1 MKRAE
6 LAEKILDI
14 KREKGWTW
22 KHVTDEIGGVS
33 PVVNHAALAREPA
46 RHLIPKLRKLP
57 RPSIAERSASF
68 GIAVMKLAFKKLFE
82 SGPDSAKTSQHNAI
96 IQEVASKMASAAEG
110 DAFWQ
115 ARDEESALKYEKVSC
130 NFDSIGQRNETLR
143 AQLESIEFSFR
154 DIEAI
159 RTQFHDALTLI
170 EQTLVEI
177 ERTKVAHLEA
187 ERKLENLA
195 AANDRL
201 QRDRA
206 ALTVERDALAVAQD
220 ELLVRASDLEQIV
233 AAGEAASSA
242 ALAALAE
249 RSAKLEQTERELDDN
264 RRALHALG
272 EQLPAIRT
280 EFVSKETRLREVE
293 QQRAALNDNCSLLTQ
308 ENDALRTRTEELVV
322 DASKLS
328 RQLSELRDERDE
340 LKGLLRERETAF
352 DHETAAHAKV
362 KAAHF
367 EAIEVQRLNEANL
380 QEKLSATTTR
390 LEAAEQLLVEARA
403 GMHEQEATIQE
414 SEQRVLEKSLEA
426 KSLEA
431 QVADLEKDLASAR
444 AGHVEAEVARTF
456 DAEQTTTLAKSLQEK
471 EVALQRAEQ
480 KVATVEAK
488 FDEYKKATLGDRA
501 LFEEKI
507 AKLTEQLDAESA
519 ARLFAEG
526 ALRSA
531 RQERSARR
539 QEGYDVAAESP
550 SAETESADSKVT
562 WLRR

>member
-1 MKRAE
+1 MR
-6 LAEKILDI
+6 
-14 KREKGWTW
+14 
-22 KHVTDEIGGVS
+22 
-33 PVVNHAALAREPA
+33 PVLE
-46 RHLIPKLRKLP
+46 
-57 RPSIAERSASF
+57 
-68 GIAVMKLAFKKLFE
+68 KLF
-82 SGPDSAKTSQHNAI
+82 GTRPDSAKTSQHSAV
-96 IQEVASKMASAAEG
+96 IQELGSKTASAPED
-110 DAFWQ
+110 DALWQ
-115 ARDEESALKYEKVSC
+115 ARDEGSALKSEKVSC
-130 NFDSIGQRNETLR
+130 TFDSIGRRNETLR

-159 RTQFHDALTLI
+159 RTQFHDTLI
-170 EQTLVEI
+170 SIDQTLVEI

-187 ERKLENLA
+187 ERKLENLT

-201 QRDRA
+201 QRDGA
-206 ALTVERDALAVAQD
+206 GLTVERDALAVAQD
-220 ELLVRASDLEQIV
+220 ELLARASDLEQMV
-233 AAGEAASSA
+233 TAGEATSSSA
-242 ALAALAE
+242 LALLAE
-249 RSAKLEQTERELDDN
+249 RSAKLEQTERDLDDN
-264 RRALHALG
+264 RRALHALS

-280 EFVSKETRLREVE
+280 EFVTKETRLRELE
-293 QQRAALNDNCSLLTQ
+293 QQRAALNDHCGLLTQ
-308 ENDALRTRTEELVV
+308 ENDALRTRIEELVV
-322 DASKLS
+322 NASKLS

-340 LKGLLRERETAF
+340 LKGLSRERETSF
-352 DHETAAHAKV
+352 DHETAAHAKL

-367 EAIEVQRLNEANL
+367 EAIEAQRLSEANL
-380 QEKLSATTTR
+380 QEKLSARTTR

-403 GMHEQEATIQE
+403 GMHEQEATIRE
-414 SEQRVLEKSLEA
+414 SEQRFLEKSLEA

-444 AGHVEAEVARTF
+444 AGHMEAEVARTVGV
-456 DAEQTTTLAKSLQEK
+456 EQSTTLAKSLHEK

-480 KVATVEAK
+480 KVATVEAQ
-488 FDEYKKATLGDRA
+488 FDEYQKATLGDRA

-539 QEGYDVAAESP
+539 QEGRDVPSESL
-550 SAETESADSKVT
+550 SAETESADSKIT

>member
-1 MKRAE
+1 MR
-6 LAEKILDI
+6 
-14 KREKGWTW
+14 
-22 KHVTDEIGGVS
+22 
-33 PVVNHAALAREPA
+33 PVLE
-46 RHLIPKLRKLP
+46 
-57 RPSIAERSASF
+57 
-68 GIAVMKLAFKKLFE
+68 KLFG
-82 SGPDSAKTSQHNAI
+82 SGRDSAKTSQRSAI
-96 IQEVASKMASAAEG
+96 IQELGSKTASAPEG
-110 DAFWQ
+110 DAFSRE
-115 ARDEESALKYEKVSC
+115 RDEGSALKSEDVSC
-130 NFDSIGQRNETLR
+130 TFDSIGRRNETLR

-159 RTQFHDALTLI
+159 RTRFHDALTSI
-170 EQTLVEI
+170 DQTLVEI

-187 ERKLENLA
+187 QRKLENLA

-206 ALTVERDALAVAQD
+206 GLTLERDALTVAQN
-220 ELLVRASDLEQIV
+220 ELLARASDLEQLV
-233 AAGEAASSA
+233 TAREAASAA
-242 ALAALAE
+242 ALAVLAE
-249 RSAKLEQTERELDDN
+249 RSAKLEQTERDLDDN
-264 RRALHALG
+264 RRALHALS
-272 EQLPAIRT
+272 EQLRAIRT
-280 EFVSKETRLREVE
+280 EIASKETRLREVE
-293 QQRAALNDNCSLLTQ
+293 QQRAALNDHCDLLTQ

-340 LKGLLRERETAF
+340 LRTSF
-352 DHETAAHAKV
+352 DHETAAHAKL

-367 EAIEVQRLNEANL
+367 EAIEAQRLSQANL
-380 QEKLSATTTR
+380 QEKLSATTRR
-390 LEAAEQLLVEARA
+390 LKAAEQLLVEARV
-403 GMHEQEATIQE
+403 GMHEQDATIRE
-414 SEQRVLEKSLEA
+414 FEQRVLDKSLEA

-444 AGHVEAEVARTF
+444 AGQMEAEVARTVGV
-456 DAEQTTTLAKSLQEK
+456 EQSTTLAKSLHEK

-488 FDEYKKATLGDRA
+488 FDGYKKATVGDRA

-507 AKLTEQLDAESA
+507 AKLTEQLEAESA

-539 QEGYDVAAESP
+539 HDDVLAESS
-550 SAETESADSKVT
+550 SAETESADSKIM

>member
-1 MKRAE
+1 M
-6 LAEKILDI
+6 
-14 KREKGWTW
+14 
-22 KHVTDEIGGVS
+22 
-33 PVVNHAALAREPA
+33 
-46 RHLIPKLRKLP
+46 
-57 RPSIAERSASF
+57 
-68 GIAVMKLAFKKLFE
+68 
-82 SGPDSAKTSQHNAI
+82 
-96 IQEVASKMASAAEG
+96 
-110 DAFWQ
+110 
-115 ARDEESALKYEKVSC
+115 
-130 NFDSIGQRNETLR
+130 
-143 AQLESIEFSFR
+143 
-154 DIEAI
+154 
-159 RTQFHDALTLI
+159 
-170 EQTLVEI
+170 
-177 ERTKVAHLEA
+177 
-187 ERKLENLA
+187 
-195 AANDRL
+195 
-201 QRDRA
+201 
-206 ALTVERDALAVAQD
+206 
-220 ELLVRASDLEQIV
+220 
-233 AAGEAASSA
+233 
-242 ALAALAE
+242 LAE
-249 RSAKLEQTERELDDN
+249 RSAKLEQTERDLDDN
-264 RRALHALG
+264 RRALHALS

-293 QQRAALNDNCSLLTQ
+293 QQRAALNDHCGLLTQ
-308 ENDALRTRTEELVV
+308 ENDALRTRIEELVV
-322 DASKLS
+322 NASKLS

-340 LKGLLRERETAF
+340 LKGLLRELETSF
-352 DHETAAHAKV
+352 DHETAAHAKL

-367 EAIEVQRLNEANL
+367 EAIEAQRLSEANL

-390 LEAAEQLLVEARA
+390 LEAAEQLLAEARA
-403 GMHEQEATIQE
+403 GMHEQDATIRE

-444 AGHVEAEVARTF
+444 AGHMEAEVARTVG
-456 DAEQTTTLAKSLQEK
+456 AEQSATLAKSLQEK

-539 QEGYDVAAESP
+539 QEGHDVAAESP

>member
-1 MKRAE
+1 
-6 LAEKILDI
+6 
-14 KREKGWTW
+14 
-22 KHVTDEIGGVS
+22 
-33 PVVNHAALAREPA
+33 
-46 RHLIPKLRKLP
+46 
-57 RPSIAERSASF
+57 
-68 GIAVMKLAFKKLFE
+68 MKLAFKKLFE

-96 IQEVASKMASAAEG
+96 IQEVASKTASAAEG

-206 ALTVERDALAVAQD
+206 GLTVERDALAVARA
-220 ELLVRASDLEQIV
+220 ELLARVSDLEQMV

-242 ALAALAE
+242 ALAVLAE
-249 RSAKLEQTERELDDN
+249 RSANLEQTERDLDDN
-264 RRALHALG
+264 RRALHALSD
-272 EQLPAIRT
+272 QLPAIRT
-280 EFVSKETRLREVE
+280 EFVTKESRLREVE
-293 QQRAALNDNCSLLTQ
+293 QQRAALNDHCGLLTQ

-340 LKGLLRERETAF
+340 LKGLLRERETSYG
-352 DHETAAHAKV
+352 HETAAHAKL

-367 EAIEVQRLNEANL
+367 DAMEAQRLSEGGL
-380 QEKLSATTTR
+380 REKLSATTTR
-390 LEAAEQLLVEARA
+390 LEAAEQLLAEARA

-444 AGHVEAEVARTF
+444 AGHMEAEVVRT
-456 DAEQTTTLAKSLQEK
+456 AGVEQSTTLAKSLHEK

-488 FDEYKKATLGDRA
+488 FDEHKKATLGDRA
-501 LFEEKI
+501 LLEEKI

>member
-1 MKRAE
+1 MR
-6 LAEKILDI
+6 
-14 KREKGWTW
+14 
-22 KHVTDEIGGVS
+22 
-33 PVVNHAALAREPA
+33 
-46 RHLIPKLRKLP
+46 
-57 RPSIAERSASF
+57 
-68 GIAVMKLAFKKLFE
+68 LAFKKLFE
-82 SGPDSAKTSQHNAI
+82 SGPDSAKTSQHSAT
-96 IQEVASKMASAAEG
+96 IQEVESKTASAAEG

-115 ARDEESALKYEKVSC
+115 GRDEDSALKYEKVSC

-159 RTQFHDALTLI
+159 RTQFHDALTSI
-170 EQTLVEI
+170 DQTLVEI
-177 ERTKVAHLEA
+177 ERTKVANLEA
-187 ERKLENLA
+187 ERKLENLT

-206 ALTVERDALAVAQD
+206 GLTVERDALAVAQD
-220 ELLVRASDLEQIV
+220 ELLARASDLEQTV
-233 AAGEAASSA
+233 TAGEAASSA
-242 ALAALAE
+242 ALEMLAE
-249 RSAKLEQTERELDDN
+249 RSAKLEQTERDLDDN

-293 QQRAALNDNCSLLTQ
+293 QQRAALNDHCGLLTQ

-340 LKGLLRERETAF
+340 LKGLLRERETSF
-352 DHETAAHAKV
+352 DHETAAHAKL

-367 EAIEVQRLNEANL
+367 EAMEAQRLNEASL
-380 QEKLSATTTR
+380 KEKLSATTTR
-390 LEAAEQLLVEARA
+390 LEAAEQLLVEARS
-403 GMHEQEATIQE
+403 GMHEQEATIRE
-414 SEQRVLEKSLEA
+414 SEQRVLDKSLEA

-431 QVADLEKDLASAR
+431 QVADLEKDLASER
-444 AGHVEAEVARTF
+444 AGHMEAEVARTSGV
-456 DAEQTTTLAKSLQEK
+456 EQSATLTKSLHEK
-471 EVALQRAEQ
+471 EIALQRAEQ

-488 FDEYKKATLGDRA
+488 FDEHKKATLGDRA

-539 QEGYDVAAESP
+539 QEGHDVAAESL

-562 WLRR
+562 WLSR

>member
-1 MKRAE
+1 MR
-6 LAEKILDI
+6 
-14 KREKGWTW
+14 
-22 KHVTDEIGGVS
+22 
-33 PVVNHAALAREPA
+33 
-46 RHLIPKLRKLP
+46 
-57 RPSIAERSASF
+57 
-68 GIAVMKLAFKKLFE
+68 LAFKKLFE
-82 SGPDSAKTSQHNAI
+82 SGPDSIATSQQSAI
-96 IQEVASKMASAAEG
+96 IQEVESKTASAAEG
-110 DAFWQ
+110 DTFWQ
-115 ARDEESALKYEKVSC
+115 GRDEDSALKYEKVSC

-159 RTQFHDALTLI
+159 RTQFHDALTSI
-170 EQTLVEI
+170 DQTLVEI
-177 ERTKVAHLEA
+177 ERTKVANLEA
-187 ERKLENLA
+187 ERRLENLT

-206 ALTVERDALAVAQD
+206 GLTVERDALTVARD
-220 ELLVRASDLEQIV
+220 ELLARVSDLEQMV

-242 ALAALAE
+242 ALAVLAE
-249 RSAKLEQTERELDDN
+249 RSANLEQTERELDDN
-264 RRALHALG
+264 RRALHALSD
-272 EQLPAIRT
+272 QLPAIRT
-280 EFVSKETRLREVE
+280 EFVTKESRLREVE
-293 QQRAALNDNCSLLTQ
+293 QQRAALNDHCGLLTQ
-308 ENDALRTRTEELVV
+308 ENDALQTRTEELVV

-340 LKGLLRERETAF
+340 LKGLLGKLETSYG
-352 DHETAAHAKV
+352 HETAAHAKL

-367 EAIEVQRLNEANL
+367 DAMEAQRLSEGGL
-380 QEKLSATTTR
+380 REKLSATTTR
-390 LEAAEQLLVEARA
+390 LEAAEQLLVEART
-403 GMHEQEATIQE
+403 GMHEQDATIRE
-414 SEQRVLEKSLEA
+414 SEQRVLDKSLEA

-431 QVADLEKDLASAR
+431 QVEDLEKDLASAR
-444 AGHVEAEVARTF
+444 AVHVEAEVARTLG
-456 DAEQTTTLAKSLQEK
+456 AEQTTTLAKSLQEK

-501 LFEEKI
+501 SLEEKI

-539 QEGYDVAAESP
+539 QEGYDVAAEAP

>member
-1 MKRAE
+1 MR
-6 LAEKILDI
+6 
-14 KREKGWTW
+14 
-22 KHVTDEIGGVS
+22 
-33 PVVNHAALAREPA
+33 
-46 RHLIPKLRKLP
+46 
-57 RPSIAERSASF
+57 
-68 GIAVMKLAFKKLFE
+68 LAFKKLFE
-82 SGPDSAKTSQHNAI
+82 SGPDSAKTSQHSAI
-96 IQEVASKMASAAEG
+96 IQELESKTASAAEG

-115 ARDEESALKYEKVSC
+115 GRDDDSALKYEKVSC

-143 AQLESIEFSFR
+143 AQLELIEFSFR

-159 RTQFHDALTLI
+159 RTQFHDALTSI
-170 EQTLVEI
+170 GQTLVEI
-177 ERTKVAHLEA
+177 ERTKVANLEA
-187 ERKLENLA
+187 ERKLDNLT

-206 ALTVERDALAVAQD
+206 GLTVERDALAVAQD
-220 ELLVRASDLEQIV
+220 ELLTRASDLEQIV

-242 ALAALAE
+242 ALAVLAE

-264 RRALHALG
+264 RRALHVLS
-272 EQLPAIRT
+272 EQLPAIRA
-280 EFVSKETRLREVE
+280 ESGAKETRLREVE
-293 QQRAALNDNCSLLTQ
+293 QQRAALNDHCGLLTQ
-308 ENDALRTRTEELVV
+308 ENDALGTRIEELVV

-340 LKGLLRERETAF
+340 IKGLLRELEASL
-352 DHETAAHAKV
+352 DHETAAHAKL
-362 KAAHF
+362 KATHF
-367 EAIEVQRLNEANL
+367 DAVEAERLSEANL
-380 QEKLSATTTR
+380 QEKLSAATTR
-390 LEAAEQLLVEARA
+390 LEAAEQLLAEARA
-403 GMHEQEATIQE
+403 GMHEQDATIQE

-431 QVADLEKDLASAR
+431 RVADLEKDLASAR
-444 AGHVEAEVARTF
+444 AGHMEAQVARTAG
-456 DAEQTTTLAKSLQEK
+456 AEQSTTLARSLQEK

-480 KVATVEAK
+480 KVAMVEAK

-531 RQERSARR
+531 RQERNARR
-539 QEGYDVAAESP
+539 QEDHDVAAEAP
-550 SAETESADSKVT
+550 SAETQSADSKVT

>member
-1 MKRAE
+1 MR
-6 LAEKILDI
+6 
-14 KREKGWTW
+14 
-22 KHVTDEIGGVS
+22 
-33 PVVNHAALAREPA
+33 
-46 RHLIPKLRKLP
+46 
-57 RPSIAERSASF
+57 
-68 GIAVMKLAFKKLFE
+68 LAFKKLFE
-82 SGPDSAKTSQHNAI
+82 SGPDSAKTSQHAAT
-96 IQEVASKMASAAEG
+96 IQEVESKTASAAEG
-110 DAFWQ
+110 DAFGQ
-115 ARDEESALKYEKVSC
+115 GRDEDSALKYEKVSC

-143 AQLESIEFSFR
+143 ARLESIEFSFR

-159 RTQFHDALTLI
+159 RTQFHDALTSI
-170 EQTLVEI
+170 DQTLVEI
-177 ERTKVAHLEA
+177 ERTKVANLEA
-187 ERKLENLA
+187 ERRLENLT

-201 QRDRA
+201 HRDRA
-206 ALTVERDALAVAQD
+206 ALTVERDALAVSRD
-220 ELLVRASDLEQIV
+220 ELLARVSDLEQMV

-242 ALAALAE
+242 ALEMLAE
-249 RSAKLEQTERELDDN
+249 RSAKLEQTERDLDDN

-272 EQLPAIRT
+272 EQLPAIRA
-280 EFVSKETRLREVE
+280 EFVTKASRLREVE
-293 QQRAALNDNCSLLTQ
+293 QQRAALNDHCGLLTQ

-322 DASKLS
+322 DASKLN

-340 LKGLLRERETAF
+340 VKGLLRERETSF
-352 DHETAAHAKV
+352 DHETAAHAKL

-367 EAIEVQRLNEANL
+367 EAIEVQRLSEASL

-390 LEAAEQLLVEARA
+390 LQAAEQLLVEARA
-403 GMHEQEATIQE
+403 GMQEQEATIRE

-444 AGHVEAEVARTF
+444 ASHVEAAVARSLG
-456 DAEQTTTLAKSLQEK
+456 AEQSATLAKSVQGK
-471 EVALQRAEQ
+471 EAALQRAEQ
-480 KVATVEAK
+480 KAATVEAK
-488 FDEYKKATLGDRA
+488 FDEYKKAALGDSA

-507 AKLTEQLDAESA
+507 TKLTEQLDAESA

-539 QEGYDVAAESP
+539 QEGHDVAVESL

-562 WLRR
+562 WLSR

>member
-1 MKRAE
+1 MR
-6 LAEKILDI
+6 
-14 KREKGWTW
+14 
-22 KHVTDEIGGVS
+22 
-33 PVVNHAALAREPA
+33 PVLE
-46 RHLIPKLRKLP
+46 
-57 RPSIAERSASF
+57 
-68 GIAVMKLAFKKLFE
+68 KLFG
-82 SGPDSAKTSQHNAI
+82 SAPNSAKTSQRSAI
-96 IQEVASKMASAAEG
+96 IQELKTKTASAAEG
-110 DAFWQ
+110 DAFWH
-115 ARDEESALKYEKVSC
+115 ARDEGSALNSEKVSC
-130 NFDSIGQRNETLR
+130 TFDSIGRRNETLR

-159 RTQFHDALTLI
+159 RTQFHDALTSI
-170 EQTLVEI
+170 GQTLVEI

-187 ERKLENLA
+187 ERKLENLT

-206 ALTVERDALAVAQD
+206 GLTVERDALAVAQD
-220 ELLVRASDLEQIV
+220 ELLARASDLEQMV
-233 AAGEAASSA
+233 TADEAASSA
-242 ALAALAE
+242 ALGLLAE
-249 RSAKLEQTERELDDN
+249 RSAKLEQIERDLVDN
-264 RRALHALG
+264 RRALHALS

-280 EFVSKETRLREVE
+280 ELATKETRLLEVE
-293 QQRAALNDNCSLLTQ
+293 QQRAALSDHCGLMTQ
-308 ENDALRTRTEELVV
+308 ENGALRTRIEELVV
-322 DASKLS
+322 NASKFS

-340 LKGLLRERETAF
+340 IKGLLRELETSL
-352 DHETAAHAKV
+352 DHETAAHGKL

-367 EAIEVQRLNEANL
+367 EAIEAQRLSEANL

-403 GMHEQEATIQE
+403 GMHEQDATIRE
-414 SEQRVLEKSLEA
+414 SEQRVMDKSLEA
-426 KSLEA
+426 KSLKA

-444 AGHVEAEVARTF
+444 AGHIGAEVARTVGV
-456 DAEQTTTLAKSLQEK
+456 DQSATLAKSLHEK

-480 KVATVEAK
+480 KVGTVEAR

-531 RQERSARR
+531 RQERSTRR
-539 QEGYDVAAESP
+539 QEGHDVAPESP
-550 SAETESADSKVT
+550 FAETESADSKIA
-562 WLRR
+562 WLGR

>member
-1 MKRAE
+1 M
-6 LAEKILDI
+6 
-14 KREKGWTW
+14 
-22 KHVTDEIGGVS
+22 
-33 PVVNHAALAREPA
+33 
-46 RHLIPKLRKLP
+46 
-57 RPSIAERSASF
+57 
-68 GIAVMKLAFKKLFE
+68 
-82 SGPDSAKTSQHNAI
+82 
-96 IQEVASKMASAAEG
+96 
-110 DAFWQ
+110 
-115 ARDEESALKYEKVSC
+115 
-130 NFDSIGQRNETLR
+130 
-143 AQLESIEFSFR
+143 
-154 DIEAI
+154 
-159 RTQFHDALTLI
+159 
-170 EQTLVEI
+170 
-177 ERTKVAHLEA
+177 
-187 ERKLENLA
+187 
-195 AANDRL
+195 
-201 QRDRA
+201 
-206 ALTVERDALAVAQD
+206 
-220 ELLVRASDLEQIV
+220 
-233 AAGEAASSA
+233 
-242 ALAALAE
+242 LAE
-249 RSAKLEQTERELDDN
+249 RSAKLEQTERDLDDN

-308 ENDALRTRTEELVV
+308 ENDALRTRAEELVV

-352 DHETAAHAKV
+352 DHETAAHAKL

-367 EAIEVQRLNEANL
+367 EGIEVQRLNEANL
-380 QEKLSATTTR
+380 QQKLSATTTR

-480 KVATVEAK
+480 KVATVKAK

-501 LFEEKI
+501 SLEEKI
-507 AKLTEQLDAESA
+507 VKLTEQLDAESA

-539 QEGYDVAAESP
+539 QEGYDVTAEAA
-550 SAETESADSKVT
+550 SAETELADSKVT

>member
-1 MKRAE
+1 M
-6 LAEKILDI
+6 
-14 KREKGWTW
+14 
-22 KHVTDEIGGVS
+22 
-33 PVVNHAALAREPA
+33 
-46 RHLIPKLRKLP
+46 
-57 RPSIAERSASF
+57 
-68 GIAVMKLAFKKLFE
+68 
-82 SGPDSAKTSQHNAI
+82 
-96 IQEVASKMASAAEG
+96 IQELGSKTASAPKG

-115 ARDEESALKYEKVSC
+115 ERDECSALKSEKVSC
-130 NFDSIGQRNETLR
+130 TFDSIGQRNETLR
-143 AQLESIEFSFR
+143 AQLEAIEFSFR

-159 RTQFHDALTLI
+159 RTQFHDALTSI
-170 EQTLVEI
+170 DQTLLEI

-187 ERKLENLA
+187 ERKLEILTPV
-195 AANDRL
+195 NDRL
-201 QRDRA
+201 HRDRA
-206 ALTVERDALAVAQD
+206 GLAVERDALAVAQH
-220 ELLVRASDLEQIV
+220 ELLARASDLEQMV
-233 AAGEAASSA
+233 TAGEAASSA
-242 ALAALAE
+242 ALAVLAE
-249 RSAKLEQTERELDDN
+249 RSAKLEQTERDLDDS
-264 RRALHALG
+264 RRALHALS

-280 EFVSKETRLREVE
+280 EFATTETRLLEVE
-293 QQRAALNDNCSLLTQ
+293 QQRAALNDHCGLLTQ
-308 ENDALRTRTEELVV
+308 ENDALGTRIEELVV

-340 LKGLLRERETAF
+340 IKGLLGELETSL
-352 DHETAAHAKV
+352 DHETAAHAKL

-367 EAIEVQRLNEANL
+367 DGIEAQRLTEANL

-390 LEAAEQLLVEARA
+390 LEAAEQLLAEARA

-414 SEQRVLEKSLEA
+414 SEQRVLERSLEA

-444 AGHVEAEVARTF
+444 AGHVGAEVARTIGV
-456 DAEQTTTLAKSLQEK
+456 EQSSTLAKSLHEK

-480 KVATVEAK
+480 KFATLEAR
-488 FDEYKKATLGDRA
+488 FDEYKKATVGDRA

-539 QEGYDVAAESP
+539 QEGHDVAAESP
-550 SAETESADSKVT
+550 SAETKSGDSKVT